1 MHARVVLHTYRGGK
15 VSSLEKCHGYPY
27 RGCVWIP
34 VFGVLVPERDEL
46 QHRVQELDSQ
56 VTEQLQKNR
65 DLQVEN
71 EEISVLRD
79 SVEEMKYLENK
90 VVSHMTVT

>member
-1 MHARVVLHTYRGGK
+1 M
-15 VSSLEKCHGYPY
+15 
-27 RGCVWIP
+27 
-34 VFGVLVPERDEL
+34 FGVLVPERDEL

-90 VVSHMTVT
+90 VVSHMTIT